1 MLSTTTGTGA
11 PLTRR
16 QRWERTTN
24 LPLTVLAVFF
34 LAIYAWRVL
43 DTDVSPRLDTALLW
57 ADIAI
62 WLAFAVDYVVRLRLS
77 TARPRFVR
85 NHLLDLLVVLVP
97 PFRPLRLVRAA
108 LLLIDGLNRV
118 TKPRTRLST
127 FVGTTSLLI
136 VVLSSLAFFD
146 AEYGAP
152 DSKVKTFGDALWW
165 SAVSVTTVGYGDV
178 YPVTAEGRLVS
189 LVLMFLGI
197 GLISFAIGTM
207 TSWVVEQLKT
217 VDDAADRTER
227 SLTELVDEVRALRT
241 EVAELR
247 GAQEPQGRDSPT

>member
-1 MLSTTTGTGA
+1 MDSTEA

-16 QRWERTTN
+16 QRWERATN
-24 LPLTVLAVFF
+24 LPLMALAVVF
-34 LAIYAWRVL
+34 LVLYAWRVL
-43 DTDVSPRLDTALLW
+43 DTDVSPHLDAALVW

-62 WLAFAVDYVVRLRLS
+62 WAIFAVDFAVRLRLS
-77 TARPRFVR
+77 TDRLRFVR
-85 NHLLDLLVVLVP
+85 NHPLDLLVVLVP

-108 LLLIDGLNRV
+108 LLLLDSLNRA
-118 TKPRTRLST
+118 TKPRTRLVS
-127 FVGTTSLLI
+127 FVATSSLLI
-136 VVLSSLAFFD
+136 LLLSSLAFFD

-152 DSKVKTFGDALWW
+152 ESKIKTFGDALWW

-178 YPVTAEGRLVS
+178 YPVTTEGRLVS
-189 LVLMFLGI
+189 LVLMTLGI

-217 VDDAADRTER
+217 VDDAADRAER
-227 SLTELVDEVRALRT
+227 TLTELVDEVRSLRA

-247 GAQEPQGRDSPT
+247 ARAQEPPG

>member
-1 MLSTTTGTGA
+1 MDSSEA

-16 QRWERTTN
+16 QRWERATN
-24 LPLTVLAVFF
+24 LPLMALAVVF
-34 LAIYAWRVL
+34 LVLYAWRVL
-43 DTDVSPRLDTALLW
+43 DTDVSPHLDAALVW

-62 WLAFAVDYVVRLRLS
+62 WAIFAVDFAVRLRLS
-77 TARPRFVR
+77 TDRLRFVR
-85 NHLLDLLVVLVP
+85 KHPLDLLVVLVP

-108 LLLIDGLNRV
+108 LLLLDSLNRA
-118 TKPRTRLST
+118 TKPRTRLVT
-127 FVGTTSLLI
+127 FVATSSLLI
-136 VVLSSLAFFD
+136 LLLSSLAFFD

-152 DSKVKTFGDALWW
+152 ESKIKTFGDALWW

-178 YPVTAEGRLVS
+178 YPVTTEGRLVS
-189 LVLMFLGI
+189 LVLMTLGI

-217 VDDAADRTER
+217 VDDAADRAER
-227 SLTELVDEVRALRT
+227 TLTELVDEVRSLRA

-247 GAQEPQGRDSPT
+247 TRAQEPPG

>member
-1 MLSTTTGTGA
+1 MDSSEA

-16 QRWERTTN
+16 QRWERATN
-24 LPLTVLAVFF
+24 LPLMALAVVF
-34 LAIYAWRVL
+34 LVLYAWRVL
-43 DTDVSPRLDTALLW
+43 DTDVSPHLDAALVW

-62 WLAFAVDYVVRLRLS
+62 WAIFAVDFAVRLRLS
-77 TARPRFVR
+77 TDRLRFVR
-85 NHLLDLLVVLVP
+85 KHPLDLLVVLVP

-108 LLLIDGLNRV
+108 LLLLDSLNRA
-118 TKPRTRLST
+118 TKPRTRLVT
-127 FVGTTSLLI
+127 FVATSSLLI
-136 VVLSSLAFFD
+136 LLLSSLAFFD

-152 DSKVKTFGDALWW
+152 ESKIKTFGDALWW

-178 YPVTAEGRLVS
+178 YPVTTEGRLVS
-189 LVLMFLGI
+189 LVLMTLGI

-217 VDDAADRTER
+217 VDDAADRAER
-227 SLTELVDEVRALRT
+227 TLTELVDEVRSLRA

-247 GAQEPQGRDSPT
+247 ARAEEPPG